1 MDMLN
6 FLLKTRISFPASTAR
21 QEQRLYAFLRTD
33 VARLLFIHS
42 LRFEPS
48 SSGELLLRMS
58 KLRVLNFM
66 YNLSKKLPAMKMTK
80 WLIIKDRQSSDLLIS
95 FQPNIREMRQVFDKI
110 DSNGDGKISL
120 DELQALLK
128 AFGKDDPAGEA
139 KEMMLVAD
147 TNKDGY
153 IDFSEFMEV
162 HRRGIRTSDIK
173 SAFWMF
179 DQDGDGRISAEEV
192 RLLMVKLGEHCS
204 LEDCR
209 RMVRQVDKN
218 SDGLVDMDDFM
229 AMMTS
234 TLK

>member
-1 MDMLN
+1 MPADPDRVAAARSH
-6 FLLKTRISFPASTAR
+6 KT
-21 QEQRLYAFLRTD
+21 QRLLQVSRWLAT
-33 VARLLFIHS
+33 S
-42 LRFEPS
+42 RFEPS
-48 SSGELLLRMS
+48 SSVELNLILLRMS
-58 KLRVLNFM
+58 KLRFLNFI
-66 YNLSKKLPAMKMTK
+66 YNISKKLPAKKTTK
-80 WLIIKDRQSSDLLIS
+80 RLTIKDRQSSDLQLS

-110 DSNGDGKISL
+110 DLNRDGKISL

-128 AFGKDDPAGEA
+128 AFGKDDPAAEA
-139 KEMMLVAD
+139 KQMILVAD

-162 HRRGIRTSDIK
+162 HRRGIRTSDIQ

-179 DQDGDGRISAEEV
+179 DQDGDGRISPEEV
-192 RLLMVKLGEHCS
+192 RQIMVKLGEHCS

-209 RMVRQVDKN
+209 RMVQQVDKN